1 MCVLKVKSVL
11 QTEEDLNNLREKKK
25 TQLSRKANV
34 DTRLR
39 TAIKSQLDGIKTGL
53 TQLDAAVNDIQKVDF
68 LFVIYHRVLFQSKH
82 NTVNVSICAQ
92 KY

>member
-1 MCVLKVKSVL
+1 MLKVKSVL

-68 LFVIYHRVLFQSKH
+68 LFVIYHRVLFQSSH
-82 NTVNVSICAQ
+82 NTVNVSKCAQ